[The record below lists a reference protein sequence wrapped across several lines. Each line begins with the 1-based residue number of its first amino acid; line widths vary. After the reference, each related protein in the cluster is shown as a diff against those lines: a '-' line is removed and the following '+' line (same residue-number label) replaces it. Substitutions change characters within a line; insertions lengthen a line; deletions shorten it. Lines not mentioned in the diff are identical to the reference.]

1 MADTQKETDGLEQ
14 AEIDDIVY
22 KQSIF
27 SELSGGHQRA
37 DKFVAHPINGLENL
51 PEFKLN
57 DEITDIKTSCV
68 EKITCDLH
76 YELDWNF
83 RLRADITCDYLE

>member
-1 MADTQKETDGLEQ
+1 M
-14 AEIDDIVY
+14 
-22 KQSIF
+22 
-27 SELSGGHQRA
+27 
-37 DKFVAHPINGLENL
+37 AHPINGVENL
-51 PEFKLN
+51 PDYKLN
-57 DEITDIKTSCV
+57 DEVQDIKEGCD